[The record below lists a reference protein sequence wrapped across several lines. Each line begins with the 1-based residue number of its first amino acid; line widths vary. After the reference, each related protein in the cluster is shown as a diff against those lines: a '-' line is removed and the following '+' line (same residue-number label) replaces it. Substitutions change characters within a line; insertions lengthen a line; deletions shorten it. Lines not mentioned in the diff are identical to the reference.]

1 MKKKLSIILVSLI
14 SLVSLSS
21 CDTQP
26 VGQDTFVNKMFGS
39 WQSLVIQLTSTLI
52 LFCVAG
58 FFVFKPVRKILQ
70 TRQDYVVSQ
79 VKNAEAYKEDALN
92 KQKEA
97 DDRIASL
104 QDEAKSIIEEAN
116 KNAATIKDNA
126 SKEMDE
132 ERIHQKELLAKEI
145 EQEKIKAKE
154 EIRKEIVNVA
164 LDASKAILEREVT
177 KSDNDKIVD
186 DFIKEV
192 ESDE

>member
-1 MKKKLSIILVSLI
+1 MKKKLSILIVSLL
-14 SLVSLSS
+14 SLVTLSS
-21 CDTQP
+21 CDGKPLTQE
-26 VGQDTFVNKMFGS
+26 DFVNKMFGS

-52 LFCVAG
+52 LFVIVG
-58 FFVFKPVRKILQ
+58 IFVFKPVRKILQ

-79 VKNAEAYKEDALN
+79 VKDAEAYKEDAKN
-92 KQKEA
+92 KQQQA
-97 DDRIASL
+97 DERIASL
-104 QDEAKSIIEEAN
+104 NDQAKEIIDEAN
-116 KNAATIKDNA
+116 KNAAIIKDNA

-132 ERIHQKELLAKEI
+132 ETIHQKELLAKEI
-145 EQEKIKAKE
+145 EQEKVKAKE

>member
-1 MKKKLSIILVSLI
+1 
-14 SLVSLSS
+14 
-21 CDTQP
+21 
-26 VGQDTFVNKMFGS
+26 
-39 WQSLVIQLTSTLI
+39 
-52 LFCVAG
+52 
-58 FFVFKPVRKILQ
+58 
-70 TRQDYVVSQ
+70 
-79 VKNAEAYKEDALN
+79 
-92 KQKEA
+92 
-97 DDRIASL
+97 
-104 QDEAKSIIEEAN
+104 
-116 KNAATIKDNA
+116 
-126 SKEMDE
+126 MDE

>member
-1 MKKKLSIILVSLI
+1 MKKKLSILIVSLL
-14 SLVSLSS
+14 SLVTLSS
-21 CDTQP
+21 CDGKPLTQE
-26 VGQDTFVNKMFGS
+26 DFVNKMFGS

-52 LFCVAG
+52 LFVIVG
-58 FFVFKPVRKILQ
+58 IFVFKPVRKILQ

-79 VKNAEAYKEDALN
+79 VKDAEAYKEDAKN
-92 KQKEA
+92 KQQQA
-97 DDRIASL
+97 DERIASL
-104 QDEAKSIIEEAN
+104 NDQAKEIIDEAN
-116 KNAATIKDNA
+116 KNAAIIKDNA

-145 EQEKIKAKE
+145 EQEKVKAKE

>member
-21 CDTQP
+21 CESKP
-26 VGQDTFVNKMFGS
+26 VESDKFIEKMFGS
-39 WQSLVIQLTSTLI
+39 WESLVIQLTSTLI
-52 LFCVAG
+52 LFCVVG

>member
-1 MKKKLSIILVSLI
+1 MKKKISILLVSLI
-14 SLVSLSS
+14 SLISLSS
-21 CDTQP
+21 CDSQP
-26 VGQDTFVNKMFGS
+26 VDQGTFIEKMFGS

-52 LFCVAG
+52 LFLVVG
-58 FFVFKPVRKILQ
+58 FFVFKPVRKIIQ

-79 VKNAEAYKEDALN
+79 VKDAEAYKEDAKN
-92 KQKEA
+92 KQLEA
-97 DDRIASL
+97 DQRIASL
-104 QDEAKSIIEEAN
+104 NDQAKEIIDEAN

-145 EQEKIKAKE
+145 EQEKLKAKE

-177 KSDNDKIVD
+177 KSDNDKIVE

-192 ESDE
+192 E

>member
-1 MKKKLSIILVSLI
+1 MKKKLSILIVSLL
-14 SLVSLSS
+14 SLVTLSS
-21 CDTQP
+21 CDGQPLTQE
-26 VGQDTFVNKMFGS
+26 DFVNKMFGS

-52 LFCVAG
+52 LFVIVG
-58 FFVFKPVRKILQ
+58 IFVFKPVRKILQ

-79 VKNAEAYKEDALN
+79 VKDAEAYKEDAKN
-92 KQKEA
+92 KQQQA
-97 DDRIASL
+97 DERIASL
-104 QDEAKSIIEEAN
+104 NDQAKEIIDEAN
-116 KNAATIKDNA
+116 KNAAIIKDNA

-145 EQEKIKAKE
+145 EQEKVKAKE

>member
-1 MKKKLSIILVSLI
+1 MKKKLPILIVSLL
-14 SLVSLSS
+14 SLVTLSS
-21 CDTQP
+21 CSGQP
-26 VGQDTFVNKMFGS
+26 LGQEDFVKKMFGS

-52 LFCVAG
+52 LFLVVG

-79 VKNAEAYKEDALN
+79 VKDAEAYKEDAKS
-92 KQKEA
+92 KQDEA
-97 DDRIASL
+97 DKRIASL
-104 QDEAKSIIEEAN
+104 NDQAKLIIDEAN

-126 SKEMDE
+126 NKEMDE
-132 ERIHQKELLAKEI
+132 ERLHQKALLAKEI
-145 EQEKIKAKE
+145 EQEKVKAKE
-154 EIRKEIVNVA
+154 EIRKEIVSVA